1 MLRKTLEAGE
11 LCDVAIDPRE
21 EEAELFE
28 FDVRSEALDVSM
40 TFPGIDDHLL
50 AFELLGQQRLGL
62 LHLQVGPDEHY
73 VRFRF
78 LGHEAIVT
86 PARRPEDRQSEADC
100 TVALK
105 VVRGVAKIE
114 RLDRENSIR

>member
-1 MLRKTLEAGE
+1 MVRETPMLTPSFTTT
-11 LCDVAIDPRE
+11 IDT
-21 EEAELFE
+21 AAAL
-28 FDVRSEALDVSM
+28 DEALDVSM

-73 VRFRF
+73 VRLRF

-86 PARRPEDRQSEADC
+86 PARRPEDRQSEADY
-100 TVALK
+100 TLGLK
-105 VVRGVAKIE
+105 VVRGVANIE
-114 RLDRENSIR
+114 RLDRENRIR